1 MTDRTIAALST
12 PQGVGGIAVIRVSGA
27 DSISLC
33 DKIFKGKKSLTEAE
47 SHTVHYGHI
56 VWDGKTL
63 DEVLVTVMKAP
74 RTYTAEDV
82 VEISTHGGLVASKLV
97 LEALMKVGVYPA
109 EAGEFTKRA
118 FLNGRIDLSRAEGVI
133 EIINSK
139 TEIEERNALSMSGGG
154 LSREIEDMRSSL
166 VNLAARMQVAID
178 YPDEDLEDVTLE
190 EIGEIISVNI
200 EKTDKLLKTANHG
213 RIIKNGIKELFFSF

>member
-133 EIINSK
+133 EIINSVGK
-139 TEIEERNALSMSGGG
+139 IKGKA
-154 LSREIEDMRSSL
+154 
-166 VNLAARMQVAID
+166 V
-178 YPDEDLEDVTLE
+178 
-190 EIGEIISVNI
+190 EIICKDENNQH
-200 EKTDKLLKTANHG
+200 KCGNKKKLPFAGQTVIFRLAD
-213 RIIKNGIKELFFSF
+213 